1 MNSDIELNAMGSINQ
16 TSSSEMNTNE
26 QGAHADSEDVSKYKK
41 ISAFIPKLITTIEQ
55 LERLDQNTEMNLEL
69 KKSRKRLSSIA
80 TENLNPNAD
89 DIEEFINVLSSAL
102 YGLSTGLRIINI
114 EQITQEKKNQAVD
127 LLADIALIQEDI
139 AKLAS

>member
-1 MNSDIELNAMGSINQ
+1 MNSDIELNAMGTINQ
-16 TSSSEMNTNE
+16 TSSNEMNTTE
-26 QGAHADSEDVSKYKK
+26 QETHVDPQDVSKYKK

-55 LERLDQNTEMNLEL
+55 LEKLDQNTEMNIDL

-80 TENLNPNAD
+80 TENPNPNAD

-114 EQITQEKKNQAVD
+114 EEITREKKNQAVD